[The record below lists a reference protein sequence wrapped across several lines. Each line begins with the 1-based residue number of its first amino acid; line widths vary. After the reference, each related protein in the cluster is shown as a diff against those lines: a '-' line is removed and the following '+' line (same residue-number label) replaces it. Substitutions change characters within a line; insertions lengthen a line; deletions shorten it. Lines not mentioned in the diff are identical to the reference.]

1 MAYIVQ
7 VKYGRFIIDGESYSS
22 IFVTTGNTITFDV
35 SHPSNADHPLK
46 ISRTKDG
53 IHGVD
58 ENGNKGT
65 ELNDATAIVNNGDQI
80 MFTPALD
87 GIFYYYCETH
97 ANMGSSI
104 TSVQTKFTDLGA
116 TAYDAQDGDITNK
129 ITKKIYKKNENNV
142 FELIASINGTHV
154 NPWEVSNIDITE
166 QASYKIEYNV
176 LGNDNI
182 AAFNQPLER
191 YINII
196 TAPPAPT
203 RPGWLGANLPIDE
216 EGRIWAIQTVHFNTY
231 YGNIM
236 PTIDPFTYSEPQ
248 ELTASFEIAVN
259 YVILRNDS
267 LDGANSSDLAPYSF
281 TNPSTGWDVGIPST
295 YDFMQPFH
303 QTMFGRY
310 RKSQYEGLG
319 AFIVPPGW
327 ECHVYREPNYNPN
340 GHLSYIGNGTR
351 YEVSQATVFHTTDA
365 SGSSFSKENINFN
378 TISVDSYGNNA
389 LGVIEYWPVNGAE
402 YQSYWGPGSGYS
414 FLLKKVEMPPDA
426 YS

>member
-295 YDFMQPFH
+295 FMILCNLFIRQCLVVIERVSTKVWEHLLCP
-303 QTMFGRY
+303 QVGNAMFIEN
-310 RKSQYEGLG
+310 QIIILMVTFLILVMGLG
-319 AFIVPPGW
+319 MKFHKLQFSTLLMRV
-327 ECHVYREPNYNPN
+327 
-340 GHLSYIGNGTR
+340 
-351 YEVSQATVFHTTDA
+351 EVLFR
-365 SGSSFSKENINFN
+365 
-378 TISVDSYGNNA
+378 
-389 LGVIEYWPVNGAE
+389 
-402 YQSYWGPGSGYS
+402 
-414 FLLKKVEMPPDA
+414 KKT
-426 YS
+426 